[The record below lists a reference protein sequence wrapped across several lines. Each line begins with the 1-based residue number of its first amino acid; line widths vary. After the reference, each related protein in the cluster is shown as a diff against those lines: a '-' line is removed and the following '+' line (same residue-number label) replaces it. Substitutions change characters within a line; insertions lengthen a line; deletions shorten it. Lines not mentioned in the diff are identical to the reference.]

1 MKTRRL
7 FISGFFLYGRVRL
20 APHPTFPLRGLRGH
34 PPQIRKRDCTGYF
47 VHAVRIWRGRGDG
60 RFLQTKNGLGRNVN
74 ETVVLNGGFYFM
86 FSSAQGPSNDSLKYP
101 SKILSSDAGRTFCFH
116 SRNSLPPSC
125 PEQYTNLAF
134 VFCSASQMWLS

>member
-1 MKTRRL
+1 M
-7 FISGFFLYGRVRL
+7 
-20 APHPTFPLRGLRGH
+20 
-34 PPQIRKRDCTGYF
+34 
-47 VHAVRIWRGRGDG
+47 
-60 RFLQTKNGLGRNVN
+60 KNGLGRNVN

-86 FSSAQGPSNDSLKYP
+86 FSSAQSPSNDSLKYP

-134 VFCSASQMWLS
+134 VFCSASQMWLSEERTRTPTIPIKLASATNCFHRSLCPITNDMPDVVAL